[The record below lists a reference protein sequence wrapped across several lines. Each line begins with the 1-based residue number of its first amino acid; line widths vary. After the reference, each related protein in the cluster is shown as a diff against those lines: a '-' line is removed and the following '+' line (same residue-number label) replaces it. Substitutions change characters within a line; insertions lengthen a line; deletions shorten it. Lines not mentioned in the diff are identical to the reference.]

1 MTTEEQALRSAL
13 TDVVAGQPAAPHDR
27 IDAVRRRHAHRR
39 QRQLAALG
47 TAVIVAITGAVFS
60 VFGLRSGHGDEGQF
74 AKRDLPAWAV
84 QWADHRD
91 PTIPDGYLGAAYAS
105 WQIDN
110 PDVEVGPGAQ
120 VVWYV
125 AERIPG
131 DRLALAFEVGGADTV
146 PMFVFGT
153 TSATSLSTYLSIH
166 FDKNTSL
173 WLQSN
178 NCYGANVT
186 AASVLGLYSTATND
200 DTGRNT
206 VVLLTDPHARSAQLS
221 YIDPSGHVSRTVPMT
236 AGFGAVEV
244 GPLRSR
250 VHVGEVRTANGKKLN
265 GDLDVGVP
273 GTGDDQSADPSL
285 TPRLMPIPSF
295 TDAPVNGSVSG
306 EMSGQG
312 SFFDASPEP
321 GSRYRSTQIYARCFG
336 RAASIEIHID
346 GDNPAQTVTVPCD
359 DREHVI
365 DGPGFLS
372 TGTTV
377 EEDPMWVGGQRPAI
391 LHTLDILTDDE
402 TAWRAVVVAR

>member
-27 IDAVRRRHAHRR
+27 IDSVRRRHAHRR

-47 TAVIVAITGAVFS
+47 TAVIVAITGAV
-60 VFGLRSGHGDEGQF
+60 VGVIGLGSGHGDEGQY

-84 QWADHRD
+84 QWSDHRD
-91 PTIPDGYLGAAYAS
+91 PTIPAAYLGAAYAS

-110 PDVEVGPGAQ
+110 PDVKVGPGAQ

-131 DRLALAFEVGGADTV
+131 ERLALAFAVGGRDTV

-153 TSATSLSTYLSIH
+153 TDTKSLTNYASVR
-166 FDKNTSL
+166 FDQHTSL
-173 WLQSN
+173 WLQTTNGYAS
-178 NCYGANVT
+178 NVT
-186 AASVLGLYSTATND
+186 STSVLGLYSTAVGD

-221 YIDPSGHVSRTVPMT
+221 YVDPSGRVSRTVPMT

-250 VHVGEVRTANGKKLN
+250 VHVVAVRTAGGRRLS
-265 GDLDVGVP
+265 GDLDVGTP
-273 GTGDDQSADPSL
+273 DMNDAGTESSSFI
-285 TPRLMPIPSF
+285 PRLMPIPSL
-295 TDAPVNGSVSG
+295 TDAPTDAPGPG
-306 EMSGQG
+306 EMGGQERFSEASLDSGW
-312 SFFDASPEP
+312 PMH
-321 GSRYRSTQIYARCFG
+321 STRMYARCYG
-336 RAASIEIHID
+336 RSASIAIHID
-346 GDNPAQTVTVPCD
+346 SDSPAQTVRIPCD
-359 DREHVI
+359 DREHVV
-365 DGPGFLS
+365 DGPGFLT
-372 TGTTV
+372 TGTRMDTSNLYH
-377 EEDPMWVGGQRPAI
+377 GQKGLVHSI
-391 LHTLDILTDDE
+391 DVVLDQE